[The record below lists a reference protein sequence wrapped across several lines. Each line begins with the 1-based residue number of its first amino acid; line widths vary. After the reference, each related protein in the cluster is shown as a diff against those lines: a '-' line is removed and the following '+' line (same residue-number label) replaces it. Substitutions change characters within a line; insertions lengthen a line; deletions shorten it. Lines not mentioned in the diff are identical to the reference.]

1 MLHVATCGTIVWFC
15 CKRCS
20 AATTKVLWEVVQS
33 KGYGTNCRSLALLRC
48 NRTAPAKR
56 DTERLLIEMT
66 NACLLPMEF
75 LRSPMARAR
84 TWASALTGSASCE
97 MPKKNRPVIW
107 SKLNGKYHR
116 WILQSFYYI
125 SKINWNRF
133 QRYISAKQSCFIN
146 NSYYYFIRVGV
157 RQITGRFSSGRS
169 QYRLND
175 KRSQPSPGKLTKPVS
190 LFTVQMNN
198 Y

>member
-1 MLHVATCGTIVWFC
+1 
-15 CKRCS
+15 
-20 AATTKVLWEVVQS
+20 
-33 KGYGTNCRSLALLRC
+33 
-48 NRTAPAKR
+48 
-56 DTERLLIEMT
+56 MT
-66 NACLLPMEF
+66 NACWLPIEF
-75 LRSPMARAR
+75 FRSPIARAR
-84 TWASALTGSASCE
+84 TWASALTGSASCK
-97 MPKKNRPVIW
+97 MPKRNRAVMCSFICQGGKSRSATASSSWHQWQKSTW
-107 SKLNGKYHR
+107 SKLNGKYHG
-116 WILQSFYYI
+116 WFLQSFYYI